1 MFGAGLMGRVASFSI
16 GVVEVPL
23 VMEAMWNFA
32 EIQTGHQECGMTWE
46 VTTREALCAI
56 ILRNPKIFA
65 CFFLLIKLAQINW
78 FNWLFNQY
86 KYMLVINY
94 IQTF

>member
-1 MFGAGLMGRVASFSI
+1 MGPGVNSSI

-23 VMEAMWNFA
+23 VMEATWNFA

-56 ILRNPKIFA
+56 ILLNPKMFA
-65 CFFLLIKLAQINW
+65 CFFLLIKLAQN
-78 FNWLFNQY
+78 
-86 KYMLVINY
+86 KLVQLAFQS
-94 IQTF
+94 IQIHISHQLYSNILNG